1 MWKIKGQ
8 ELVYS
13 LINPL
18 VEWMIRRN
26 ISPNAITTIGLVIN
40 LVAAIVFIIGAE
52 FAVRTDLSY
61 VAIGGGLIL
70 FGGLFDMIDGRLAR
84 LGGTSSKF
92 GAFYDSVLD
101 RYSELIMFFGINY
114 YLISHDYFFSS
125 MFAFLALIGSL
136 MVSYTRARAEA
147 LGVNCSVGFMQRP
160 ERVIIIGF
168 SAVLSGL
175 IASLFGNDLRIYSEF
190 LSYPVFEPVFV
201 FILPLAFVAIMANAT
216 AIRRLV
222 HSWKEFK
229 KLEKKEY
236 A

>member
-1 MWKIKGQ
+1 MWKVKGQ
-8 ELVYS
+8 ELVYNI
-13 LINPL
+13 INPL
-18 VEWMIRRN
+18 VNWLVKN
-26 ISPNAITTIGLVIN
+26 QISPNVITTIGLVIN
-40 LVAAIVFIIGAE
+40 IIAAIVFIVGAE

-61 VAIGGGLIL
+61 VGWGGGLIL

-84 LGGTSSKF
+84 VGGTSSKF

-125 MFAFLALIGSL
+125 MFAFLALIGSI

-168 SAVLSGL
+168 SAVLSSL
-175 IASLFGNDLRIYSEF
+175 IATLFGSDLRIYSEF
-190 LSYPVFEPVFV
+190 FSYPIFEPVMV

-216 AIRRLV
+216 AFRRLI
-222 HSWKEFK
+222 HSWQEFK
-229 KLEKKEY
+229 RIEKEEY

>member
-8 ELVYS
+8 ELIYN

-18 VEWMIRRN
+18 VNWLIKKKV
-26 ISPNAITTIGLVIN
+26 SPNTITTIGLVIN
-40 LVAAIVFIIGAE
+40 IIAAIVFIIGAE

-61 VAIGGGLIL
+61 LGIGGVLIL
-70 FGGLFDMIDGRLAR
+70 FAGLFDMIDGRLAR
-84 LGGTSSKF
+84 VGGTSSKF

-125 MFAFLALIGSL
+125 MFAFMALIGSL

-160 ERVIIIGF
+160 ERVIIIGL
-168 SAVLSGL
+168 SAVFS
-175 IASLFGNDLRIYSEF
+175 SLVAIIFGNDLRIYSDSLE
-190 LSYPVFEPVFV
+190 YPVFEPVFV
-201 FILPLAFVAIMANAT
+201 FIMPLAFVAIMANVT
-216 AIRRLV
+216 ALKRLI
-222 HSWKEFK
+222 HSWQEFK
-229 KLEKKEY
+229 KMDKEY